1 MAIKIPKF
9 EFEGIKRIEIPK
21 LDSEFNGGDFG
32 LAIIKKYLP
41 QILNTHQQN
50 STKIDFLY
58 RYFLGQQDILNKE
71 RRYKTDAYNNNQI
84 VENHA
89 KRQVEFKVGFL
100 TGEQR
105 DYTHKADSDSD
116 DLIYL
121 DRYFTDCNFFAKD
134 KVLKKWVYATGIG
147 VTHTSPRTDIIL
159 DKGVDELTG
168 ANIVKYAT
176 KEDGFDINYNAPF
189 NFETLDPKD
198 NFVVYSSAFNKEP
211 LFCVSIVDVDV
222 SKKDDKIPQIHKE
235 MLIETRYA
243 SFVVHSD
250 KEFVDIFWNDANT
263 YKMTPKTLKYLPM
276 IEHSVNDDRIGLIE
290 TNRSL
295 YNSINTFRSAVADM
309 TVDSANAI
317 LVFKNVDIDS
327 KEVQAMKKAGAIVI
341 SDSQQSRTG
350 SSADLDTITIEIP
363 FDGLNNYIDEL
374 VHSCYDIA
382 GVPLASGQVTSGGD
396 TGQARLIGGGWNNAY
411 ISINN
416 DITTLKGY
424 DYDNLKLIL
433 LLCRQV
439 PNCPLDQL
447 YTSQIDISYRVNQND
462 NFVNKT
468 QGMMNLYSM
477 NMPLEQILKSSKLFN
492 DIKTVSKEWQARLDE
507 LEEKQKE
514 SQVATNT
521 PTAQQKETTEVGEQK
536 PNVDNRVESANNDNG
551 SKE

>member
-1 MAIKIPKF
+1 MAIKIPEF

-21 LDSEFNGGDFG
+21 RDSDFNTQDYG

-41 QILNTHQQN
+41 TILADHSKN
-50 STKIDFLY
+50 SEKIDFLY

-71 RRYKTDAYNNNQI
+71 RRYKTDSYNNNKI

-121 DRYFTDCNFFAKD
+121 GRYFTDCNFFAKD

-159 DKGVDELTG
+159 EDGVDELT
-168 ANIVKYAT
+168 NTKIVRYAG
-176 KEDGFDINYNAPF
+176 KEDGFDIEYNSPF
-189 NFETLDPKD
+189 NFETLNPKD
-198 NFVVYSSAFNKEP
+198 NFVVYSSSFNKEP
-211 LFCVSIVDVDV
+211 LFCVSIVDIDV
-222 SKKDDKIPQIHKE
+222 SKDEDTTPQIHKE

-250 KEFVDIFWNDANT
+250 KNYVDIYWNDNNT
-263 YKMTPKTLKYLPM
+263 FKSTPKALRYLPM

-327 KEVQAMKKAGAIVI
+327 KEVQEMKKAGAIVI
-341 SDSQQSRTG
+341 SDSQQSRNG

-424 DYDNLKLIL
+424 DYENLKLIL

-477 NMPLEQILKSSKLFN
+477 NMPLEEILKSSKLFN
-492 DIKTVSKEWQARLDE
+492 DIKTVEKKWQARLDE
-507 LEEKQKE
+507 LKE
-514 SQVATNT
+514 SQVAGQT
-521 PTAQQKETTEVGEQK
+521 PSVEETTTTELGEQQ
-536 PNVDNRVESANNDNG
+536 PNVDNRVDSANNDNG

>member
-1 MAIKIPKF
+1 MAIKIP
-9 EFEGIKRIEIPK
+9 EFKYEGIKRIEIPK
-21 LDSEFNGGDFG
+21 LDSDFNTQDYG

-41 QILNTHQQN
+41 TILADHKQN
-50 STKIDFLY
+50 AEKIEFLY

-71 RRYKTDAYNNNQI
+71 RRYKTDSYNNNKI

-116 DLIYL
+116 DLTYL
-121 DRYFTDCNFFAKD
+121 GRYFTDCNFFQKD

-159 DKGVDELTG
+159 EDGVDELTK
-168 ANIVKYAT
+168 AKKVRYAT
-176 KEDGFDINYNAPF
+176 KEDGFDIDYNAPF

-211 LFCVSIVDVDV
+211 LFCVSIVDIDV
-222 SKKDDKIPQIHKE
+222 SGENDQIPQIHKQ

-250 KEFVDIFWNDANT
+250 KEYRDIYWNDNNT
-263 YKMTPKTLKYLPM
+263 FKATPKALRYLPM

-327 KEVQAMKKAGAIVI
+327 EEVQAMKKAGAIVI

-433 LLCRQV
+433 LLCKQV
-439 PNCPLDQL
+439 PNCPLDEL
-447 YTSQIDISYRVNQND
+447 YASQIDISYRVNQND

-468 QGMMNLYSM
+468 QGMMNLYAM
-477 NMPLEQILKSSKLFN
+477 NMPLEEILKASKLFN
-492 DIKTVSKEWQARLDE
+492 DIKNVEKAWQARLDE
-507 LEEKQKE
+507 LKE
-514 SQVATNT
+514 IQVVNNT
-521 PTAQQKETTEVGEQK
+521 PTAEQTETTELGEQQ
-536 PNVDNRVESANNDNG
+536 PNVDNRVDSANNDNG